1 MSGSYVQGSSF
12 HDTMRG
18 AVGLGKTSYLTI
30 KDNVAFNCSGS
41 IFTVAALGVAE
52 VCSLETL
59 PPLALM

>member
-52 VCSLETL
+52 VCL
-59 PPLALM
+59 